1 MNSREDDRSTETA
14 SQNAATAGKDA
25 GNPANEKVY
34 KVLTKDKE
42 VCEVPASV
50 IGMSKLITTMLE
62 DLNLQDDDAPIP
74 VPNVTASVFRKVVK
88 WCDKHKSIPETVV
101 THDSDEA
108 PQHTVDQ
115 EIEKWDEEYFK
126 VDHGMLFDIIMAANY
141 LDIPGLLDSSC
152 KVVAA
157 MMRGKT
163 PEEIRVMFNI
173 TNDFTPEEEENI
185 RKENAWCEE

>member
-1 MNSREDDRSTETA
+1 
-14 SQNAATAGKDA
+14 
-25 GNPANEKVY
+25 
-34 KVLTKDKE
+34 
-42 VCEVPASV
+42 
-50 IGMSKLITTMLE
+50 MLA
-62 DLNLQDDDAPIP
+62 Q
-74 VPNVTASVFRKVVK
+74 VVT
-88 WCDKHKSIPETVV
+88 WCDKHKSIPERVET
-101 THDSDEA
+101 SDCDVA
-108 PQHTVDQ
+108 PERSADQ

>member
-1 MNSREDDRSTETA
+1 MDSREDDRSTETA

-74 VPNVTASVFRKVVK
+74 VPNVTASVFRK
-88 WCDKHKSIPETVV
+88 
-101 THDSDEA
+101 
-108 PQHTVDQ
+108 
-115 EIEKWDEEYFK
+115 
-126 VDHGMLFDIIMAANY
+126 
-141 LDIPGLLDSSC
+141 
-152 KVVAA
+152 
-157 MMRGKT
+157 GKT